1 MPKTREYKRD
11 LAALSTSLISVSV
24 SGPFT
29 VGFSGP
35 VLAIAM
41 WRNLL
46 GALATL
52 PFAWRHRS
60 AFRALTRRQLVLMS
74 MSGVLLALHFATWM
88 GSLRYTSI
96 AASTALVATQVVW
109 AALLAFRDGHRA
121 PRMEWIGIGIA
132 LFGVLVL
139 TGIDFGLDARAIVG
153 DALAVLG
160 AMTAAAYVNVGQKL
174 RSEIPLNIYTSVVY
188 LISAATL
195 FAMVLIA
202 GLPWR
207 GFGAQ
212 DWLLIL
218 GVTLFAQIGGHS
230 LMNQALRSFSA
241 TTISLGLLL
250 EVPGATLVGW
260 IWPGQTPPWQ
270 LLPALVMVLT
280 GLVIV
285 LRSSRE
291 PLQTEAN

>member
-1 MPKTREYKRD
+1 MTRTREYKRD
-11 LAALSTSLISVSV
+11 FAALATALTSVSV

-46 GALATL
+46 GALATM
-52 PFAWRHRS
+52 PFAWRQRH
-60 AFRALTRRQLVLMS
+60 ALRTLSRRQLGLMTL
-74 MSGVLLALHFATWM
+74 SGVLLAAHFATWM
-88 GSLRYTSI
+88 GSLRFTSI

-139 TGIDFGLDARAIVG
+139 TGIDFGLDAHAIIG
-153 DALAVLG
+153 DGLAVLG

-174 RSEIPLNIYTSVVY
+174 RSEVPLNIYTSIVY
-188 LISAATL
+188 SVSALTL
-195 FAMVLIA
+195 FGMVLIG
-202 GLPWR
+202 GLQWH
-207 GFGAQ
+207 GFGMQ
-212 DWLLIL
+212 DWLLII

-241 TTISLGLLL
+241 TTVSLGLLL
-250 EVPGATLVGW
+250 EVPGSTLVGW

-270 LLPALVMVLT
+270 LLPALALVLA

-285 LRSSRE
+285 LRSTRE
-291 PLQTEAN
+291 PIVAEPN